1 MRDRVN
7 VEHPP
12 ATPALFMVILGASE
26 KKTQFN
32 DSDFKAMA
40 GRSNIEFR
48 MRTEKM
54 NFEHRTSNF
63 QC

>member
-26 KKTQFN
+26 K
-32 DSDFKAMA
+32 
-40 GRSNIEFR
+40 NIV
-48 MRTEKM
+48 
-54 NFEHRTSNF
+54 
-63 QC
+63 